1 MKISTLYTFQVL
13 SASCKSIERA
23 MSLKYMEIQCIC
35 QLTCV
40 YAALRMQK
48 FRASNSYINVG
59 VNLINNV
66 FSLQLTLLEV
76 LISTQLTNHQQN
88 HHECKCSLCK
98 SLIQF
103 LLTLN
108 KSLKL
113 RSNAIKGTCCWKL
126 KSYSG
131 LTTIRFQKNFQQDKK
146 LFCALPQCSPPPL
159 PHIGFSLASWSETHQ
174 TVEKKKK
181 NCENKIVTC
190 SPWRH
195 SKTLSSGN

>member
-23 MSLKYMEIQCIC
+23 MNLKYMEIQCIC

-76 LISTQLTNHQQN
+76 LISTQLTNHQRN

-98 SLIQF
+98 STIQF

-131 LTTIRFQKNFQQDKK
+131 LTTIQIQKNFQQDKK
-146 LFCALPQCSPPPL
+146 LFCALPQCSPPPV
-159 PHIGFSLASWSETHQ
+159 PHIGFWLANLSETHR
-174 TVEKKKK
+174 TVEKK